1 MHASPILPK
10 RDQKASDGQV
20 VTAAEAAKVPFGLG
34 TLPLPSLDPHSSNST
49 CRFLTNN
56 LWSDIKGLQAP
67 DEPGDPNVPV
77 QTYSG
82 PTAAPSDCEGF
93 AYLVFKNAGTIGNT
107 QTLILP
113 ANKNYMLSYAMA
125 PSTVRLKSVTVYAAP
140 PPPSAM
146 PYGSYTIPIP
156 DFNKDQGQNGTMP
169 FVTPATKD
177 GAPTMNTHLMLEFSG
192 PGAQGTLGLFG
203 GSALP
208 TPPPVDSSTTW
219 SLNLPGSSA
228 VLSAWIIF
236 KDIQALVGG

>member
-1 MHASPILPK
+1 MQSFPSSHSLRMPVQSFQSETK
-10 RDQKASDGQV
+10 KQ

-34 TLPLPSLDPHSSNST
+34 TLPLPSLDPRSSNST

-93 AYLVFKNAGTIGNT
+93 ANLVFKNAGTIGNT

-113 ANKNYMLSYAMA
+113 ANKIYMLSYAMA

-140 PPPSAM
+140 PPQAQCH
-146 PYGSYTIPIP
+146 TDHTRFRFPISI
-156 DFNKDQGQNGTMP
+156 KIRART
-169 FVTPATKD
+169 
-177 GAPTMNTHLMLEFSG
+177 G
-192 PGAQGTLGLFG
+192 PCRLLR
-203 GSALP
+203 LRRRMEP
-208 TPPPVDSSTTW
+208 
-219 SLNLPGSSA
+219 LL
-228 VLSAWIIF
+228 
-236 KDIQALVGG
+236 